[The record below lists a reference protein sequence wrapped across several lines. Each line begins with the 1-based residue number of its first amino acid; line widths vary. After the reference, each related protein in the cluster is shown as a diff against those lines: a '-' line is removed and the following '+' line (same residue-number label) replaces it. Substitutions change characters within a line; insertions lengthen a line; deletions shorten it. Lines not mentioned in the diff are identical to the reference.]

1 MRAGY
6 EDQINQRPAIKNY
19 VISLQ
24 KTPKKTKQ
32 NKKICKQTGVSTLTV
47 KRMQGEN
54 DADIK
59 EHLFCCHLSCFG
71 NFFIFS
77 TALRWG
83 SLSKKISKKR
93 TSTI

>member
-6 EDQINQRPAIKNY
+6 EGQINQRPAIKSCN
-19 VISLQ
+19 IFAKNS
-24 KTPKKTKQ
+24 KKKQ
-32 NKKICKQTGVSTLTV
+32 NKKQKICKQTGVSTLTG

-54 DADIK
+54 DSDIK

-77 TALRWG
+77 TALRCG

-93 TSTI
+93 TCAI